1 MLIVDSQVHL
11 WQDAKMA
18 PPHRQVSSFTVDDL
32 LAEMAAAG
40 VDGVVITPPNLG
52 EPVNAQAVEAARAYP
67 DRFCILG
74 NFDLKSPE
82 RESIVAR
89 WKERPGM
96 LGLRFTLSSPEQKA
110 WWTDGTLDWFWPA
123 CEKAGLVVGL
133 LATGANIGVLGRI
146 AERHPGLRLHID
158 HMGCGGGAGAG
169 KDAAAFVDIREMEKV
184 ARHPNVGVKLSAA
197 PSLSSAPWPHA
208 NIHPYI
214 RQVFEAFG
222 PDRCF
227 WGTDLTRMPCTYRE
241 CVTMFTEHMPWL
253 KGRDLER
260 VMGGAIV
267 DWLGWKRPVGPNA

>member
-11 WQDAKMA
+11 WKNAKMG
-18 PPHRQVSSFTVDDL
+18 PPHRQVPSFTVDDL

-40 VDGVVITPPNLG
+40 VGGVVITPPNLG
-52 EPVNAQAVEAARAYP
+52 EAVNVQAVDAARAYP
-67 DRFCILG
+67 DKFCILG
-74 NFDLKSPE
+74 NFDLNSPE
-82 RESIVAR
+82 RESIVAH
-89 WKERPGM
+89 WKERTGM

-110 WWTDGTLDWFWPA
+110 WWTDGTLDWLWPA

-133 LATGANIGVLGRI
+133 LAAGPNIAVVGRI

-169 KDAAAFVDIREMEKV
+169 KDAAAFANIREMEKV
-184 ARHPNVGVKLSAA
+184 AKYPNVGVKLSGA
-197 PSLSSAPWPHA
+197 PSLSTDPWPYR
-208 NIHPYI
+208 NIHDYI

-227 WGTDLTRMPCTYRE
+227 WGTDLTRMPVPYRQ
-241 CVTMFTEHMPWL
+241 CVTMFTEEMPWL
-253 KGRDLER
+253 KGKDLER

-267 DWLGWKRPVGPNA
+267 DWLGWKRSPAE

>member
-1 MLIVDSQVHL
+1 MIVDSQVHL
-11 WQDAKMA
+11 WKDAKMGL
-18 PPHRQVSSFTVDDL
+18 PHRQVPSFTVDDL

-40 VDGVVITPPNLG
+40 VGGVVITPPNLG

-67 DRFCILG
+67 DKFCILG
-74 NFDLKSPE
+74 NFDLTSPD
-82 RESIVAR
+82 RENIVAH

-96 LGLRFTLSSPEQKA
+96 LGLRFTLSSPEQKS
-110 WWTDGTLDWFWPA
+110 WWTDGTLDWLWPA

-133 LATGANIGVLGRI
+133 LAAGPNIAVVGKI

-169 KDAAAFVDIREMEKV
+169 KDAAAFVNIGEMAKV
-184 ARHPNVGVKLSAA
+184 AKYPNVGVKMSGA
-197 PSLSSAPWPHA
+197 PSLSTDAWPYR
-208 NIHPYI
+208 NIHDYM

-227 WGTDLTRMPCTYRE
+227 WGTDLTRMPVSYRQ
-241 CVTMFTEHMPWL
+241 CVTMFTEELPWL

-260 VMGGAIV
+260 VMGGAVI
-267 DWLGWKRPVGPNA
+267 DWLRWKRPTAV